1 MTNSSNDLLVV
12 TGAASGIGR
21 AMVKAAVARGTHVL
35 ALDVQDVASELENE
49 HQNAPG
55 KLSFMRCDVS
65 TPEDWKQVAATL
77 KKMGPPTQIHLN
89 AGIQIAP
96 PEAPLSD
103 YEFESMQLDRY
114 RRMMGVNVDG
124 VVFGLQALLP
134 LCQSGTAIVVTSSLA
149 GITPYT
155 VDPLYA
161 MSKHAVSGLV
171 RSLGPILGKRG
182 IKINA
187 ICPGGIDTA
196 IIPHA
201 QRTQLDDPE
210 NPVDTSSLMTPE
222 HVADEV
228 NYLMTVE
235 ETGKTWA
242 KLHQNKPVYIIRA
255 PGDRGPKEQ
264 DPRNPRANPSNSS

>member
-1 MTNSSNDLLVV
+1 MTPSNTSDGDLLIV
-12 TGAASGIGR
+12 TGAASGIGA
-21 AMVKAAVARGTHVL
+21 AMVSAGMARGDRVL
-35 ALDVQDVASELENE
+35 ALDVQDAKQTLAE
-49 HQNAPG
+49 QTDGCPG

-65 TPEDWKQVAATL
+65 SAADWADVAEQV
-77 KKMGPPTQIHLN
+77 KKLGVPSQIHLN

-96 PEAPLSD
+96 PEAPLAD
-103 YEFESMQLDRY
+103 YEFDAMELDRY
-114 RRMMGVNVDG
+114 RLMMGVNVDG
-124 VVFGLQALLP
+124 VVFGLKALLP

-149 GITPYT
+149 GITPYS

-171 RSLGPILGKRG
+171 RSLGPSLAERG

-201 QRTQLDDPE
+201 QRKLMPSNE
-210 NPVDTSSLMTPE
+210 NPVDTGQLMTPE
-222 HVADEV
+222 HVAEEV
-228 NYLMTVE
+228 MHLMTVA

-242 KLHQNKPVYIIRA
+242 KLRADKPVYIIRA
-255 PGDRGPKEQ
+255 PGDRGPA
-264 DPRNPRANPSNSS
+264 RS